1 VGTPPRCGDAIG
13 LRRAPAVGDHRG
25 FVGGGCRRI
34 DRQTG
39 TVSIIHA
46 IILGITQGLSEY
58 LPISSSGHLIL
69 VPWLFGW
76 DDFAGNESLEKTFD
90 VALHLG
96 TLVGAVAYFRH
107 DIVRLTHAAFT
118 KPTSTDGRLGW
129 LVVVS
134 AVPAAVTGALF
145 ADTIEENTNQIWL
158 IGVMMIVGALL
169 LALADGVRG
178 KRTIDEVGFKDA
190 MIMGA
195 AQAIAL
201 QPGVSRSGVTIT
213 AGRFCG
219 LSRDGAARFAFLMSL
234 PITAGALLFKWFDVQ
249 SDGGVPVDFRAPFV
263 WGIVASGITG
273 YIAVWGTLKL
283 IRTHSFLPFV
293 LYRLVLGV
301 SVLLLA
307 ATSFR

>member
-1 VGTPPRCGDAIG
+1 
-13 LRRAPAVGDHRG
+13 
-25 FVGGGCRRI
+25 
-34 DRQTG
+34 
-39 TVSIIHA
+39 VSIFHA

-58 LPISSSGHLIL
+58 LPISSSGHLVL

-107 DIVRLTHAAFT
+107 DIVRLTRAAFT
-118 KPTSTDGRLGW
+118 KPKSKDGRLGW
-129 LVVVS
+129 LIAVS
-134 AVPAAVTGALF
+134 ALPAAVIGGLF
-145 ADTIEENTNQIWL
+145 ADSIEENTDQIWL
-158 IGVMMIVGALL
+158 IAVMLIVGGLL
-169 LALADGVRG
+169 LALADGTRG
-178 KRTIDEVGFKDA
+178 KRTIDEVSLKDA
-190 MIMGA
+190 LAMGFG
-195 AQAIAL
+195 QAIAL

-213 AGRFCG
+213 VGRFVG

-249 SDGGVPVDFRAPFV
+249 GEGGIPADLRAPFV

-283 IRTHSFLPFV
+283 VRTHSFLPFV
-293 LYRLVLGV
+293 LYRLILGA
-301 SVLLLA
+301 SILLLLA
-307 ATSFR
+307 TGFR

>member
-1 VGTPPRCGDAIG
+1 
-13 LRRAPAVGDHRG
+13 
-25 FVGGGCRRI
+25 
-34 DRQTG
+34 
-39 TVSIIHA
+39 VSILHA

-58 LPISSSGHLIL
+58 LPISSSGHLVL

-107 DIVRLTHAAFT
+107 DIVRLTRAAFT
-118 KPTSTDGRLGW
+118 RPKSKDGRLGW
-129 LVVVS
+129 LIVVS
-134 AVPAAVTGALF
+134 AIPAAVIGGLF
-145 ADTIEENTNQIWL
+145 ADTIEENTDQIWL
-158 IGVMMIVGALL
+158 IAVMIIVGALL
-169 LALADGVRG
+169 LALADGTRG
-178 KRTIDEVGFKDA
+178 KRTIDEVSLSDALAMGF
-190 MIMGA
+190 G
-195 AQAIAL
+195 QAIAL

-213 AGRFCG
+213 VGRFVG

-234 PITAGALLFKWFDVQ
+234 PITTGALLFKWFDVQ
-249 SDGGVPVDFRAPFV
+249 SEGGIPADFRAPFF
-263 WGIVASGITG
+263 WGIVASGVTG

-301 SVLLLA
+301 SILLLLA
-307 ATSFR
+307 TTFR

>member
-1 VGTPPRCGDAIG
+1 
-13 LRRAPAVGDHRG
+13 
-25 FVGGGCRRI
+25 
-34 DRQTG
+34 
-39 TVSIIHA
+39 VSILHA

-58 LPISSSGHLIL
+58 LPISSSGHLII

-107 DIVRLTHAAFT
+107 DIVRLTKAAFT
-118 KPTSTDGRLGW
+118 KPRSSDGRLGW

-134 AVPAAVTGALF
+134 SVPAAVTGALF
-145 ADTIEENTNQIWL
+145 ADTIEENTDQLWL
-158 IGVMMIVGALL
+158 IAVMLIVGALL

-178 KRTIDEVGFKDA
+178 KRTIDEVGLADA
-190 MIMGA
+190 LAMGA
-195 AQAIAL
+195 GQALAL

-213 AGRFCG
+213 VGRFMG
-219 LSRDGAARFAFLMSL
+219 LGRDGAARFAFLMSL
-234 PITAGALLFKWFDVQ
+234 PITAGALVFKWFDVQ
-249 SDGGVPVDFRAPFV
+249 GDGGIPPGFRAPFF
-263 WGIVASGITG
+263 WGIVASGVTG

-283 IRTHSFLPFV
+283 IRTHSFAPFV

-301 SVLLLA
+301 SILLVL
-307 ATSFR
+307 ATTLR